1 MRRGSMSIAMG
12 IVLGVGGAAG
22 VAGAAPAAAVPAVS
36 DDARTEARAFD
47 ALEKALPAGWSLLV
61 SGAELVI
68 RHDRPCYV
76 TGVHHENARAD
87 EPATPAG
94 GGPMVTLELRYRLE
108 PRWTDKQVAAAK
120 AKNDKLGG
128 ELRALA
134 VKYNIDGIHQSK
146 GRPLP
151 ATPEEHA
158 RLEAYEAAQATVT
171 AKLVALPRCSLGDTS
186 VFDGADTYA
195 QLRLIV
201 DPPEA
206 MTQAFR
212 IVELM
217 KQHCG

>member
-1 MRRGSMSIAMG
+1 MSIAIGFVAG
-12 IVLGVGGAAG
+12 IVALTGPGRFGTRGRAEAQL
-22 VAGAAPAAAVPAVS
+22 
-36 DDARTEARAFD
+36 EARAFGT
-47 ALEKALPAGWSLLV
+47 LENALPAGWSLLV

-87 EPATPAG
+87 ERAAPTG
-94 GGPMVTLELRYRLE
+94 GGPMVTIVLRYRLE
-108 PRWTDKQVAAAK
+108 PRWTDQQVAAAR
-120 AKNDKLGG
+120 ATNDKLAG

-134 VKYNIDGIHQSK
+134 ARYHVDAIHHSK

-151 ATPEEHA
+151 ATPDERA
-158 RLEAYEAAQATVT
+158 RLESYEAAAAPVV
-171 AKLVALPRCSLGDTS
+171 AKLVKLPRCSIGDTS
-186 VFDGADTYA
+186 VFDGPDTYA
-195 QLRLIV
+195 QLSLNV

-217 KQHCG
+217 KQQCG

>member
-1 MRRGSMSIAMG
+1 MSIAMG
-12 IVLGVGGAAG
+12 IALGVGGTGAAAAG
-22 VAGAAPAAAVPAVS
+22 PDEAKIE
-36 DDARTEARAFD
+36 ARAEAKTEARAFD
-47 ALEKALPAGWSLLV
+47 TLEKALPAGWSLLV

-76 TGVHHENARAD
+76 TGVHHDNARGD
-87 EPATPAG
+87 EPAPAA

-120 AKNDKLGG
+120 AKNDRLAG

-134 VKYNIDGIHQSK
+134 AKYNIDGIHQSK

-151 ATPEEHA
+151 ATPDERA
-158 RLEAYEAAQATVT
+158 RLEAYDAAQATLT
-171 AKLVALPRCSLGDTS
+171 AKMVALPRCSLGDTS

-206 MTQAFR
+206 MTQAYR